1 MTQKRTSGQCREYA
15 GSPEGRYTSQAR
27 YLTGLCAAKAL
38 SARELSRRSTVVA
51 EELGKPEF
59 AVSHQAVS
67 TWLNGTRHPSANH
80 KETLATVLGVSVTEL
95 SAGCDLQSEPADPK
109 FESRPATVEV
119 PGLLQ
124 TYRYCLD
131 LRNDIDLNLPAIYP
145 DWSSMF
151 SFPPTPLKRH
161 LRNVN
166 CDSFGWIPNH
176 SASPMIHYAH
186 CLVPLTRVSER
197 DGLRSLDLAE
207 SSQRRVW
214 FVHLPDGQLHVGMGY
229 RNNRSFVFARN
240 MGNKVVVS
248 ELPLR
253 RVDLIGFFSG
263 NVVFHLLPMSTE
275 PAAKVHEKKG
285 EVAGYPGRLH
295 NSKMEYMSKN
305 VAV

>member
-1 MTQKRTSGQCREYA
+1 MQKRTNGPGREFT
-15 GSPEGRYTSQAR
+15 GKPETRYISQAR
-27 YLTGLCAAKAL
+27 YLTGLCTAKEL
-38 SARELSRRSTVVA
+38 SAREFSRRSTVVA
-51 EELGKPEF
+51 EELGKPQF

-95 SAGCDLQSEPADPK
+95 SAACDLQSDARDPK

-119 PGLLQ
+119 PGPLQ

-131 LRNDIDLNLPAIYP
+131 LRRDIDLNLPAIYP

-151 SFPPTPLKRH
+151 SFPPIPLKRH
-161 LRNVN
+161 LRSVN

-197 DGLRSLDLAE
+197 DALRSLDLAE

-229 RNNRSFVFARN
+229 RNNRSFVFTRN
-240 MGNKVVVS
+240 LGNKVVVS

-263 NVVFHLLPMSTE
+263 NVVFHLLPISTE
-275 PAAKVHEKKG
+275 PGPKVHEMKG
-285 EVAGYPGRLH
+285 EAANTQGRLQ
-295 NSKMEYMSKN
+295 NSKTEYMSKN
-305 VAV
+305 VAI